1 MSRLTKI
8 ERALLQQEQQQ
19 NDSLFEREKKK
30 RVQLVFNKMVTRIN
44 QEIDLDKFKKTYFPD
59 EDRTLEFLIEGM
71 EDLDTGFVFEGGR
84 VRTIE
89 RLKDEPTVRF
99 KCTEDV
105 FLQLATQE
113 ISFASAFLYGWLDI
127 TGENYMRD
135 YEIFKRMF
143 NKYGHILKE

>member
-19 NDSLFEREKKK
+19 NDNLFEREKKK

-44 QEIDLDKFKKTYFPD
+44 QEI
-59 EDRTLEFLIEGM
+59 
-71 EDLDTGFVFEGGR
+71 DLDTGFVFEGGR